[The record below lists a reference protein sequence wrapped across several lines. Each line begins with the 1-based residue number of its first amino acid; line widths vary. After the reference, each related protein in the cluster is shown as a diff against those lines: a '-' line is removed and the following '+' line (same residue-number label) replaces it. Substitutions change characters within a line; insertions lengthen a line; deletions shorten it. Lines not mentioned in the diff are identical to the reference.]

1 MPAAGRGYSEP
12 LMRRPAEYSLEE
24 RILRADSHGGP
35 RWVLRLFQRTQVNAA
50 SPERRHLEPAT
61 SWSSK
66 ELAIIRPRLAGSILL
81 KFIRGSFQVPYPF
94 KPKFKASPCT
104 KETVMPKIVRPVV
117 SALSVACLAISL
129 AALATGNA
137 LAQAKQ
143 GAAKQ
148 SAPAPAVPPPQQ
160 EEAPIKQIAL
170 TDKQVENMLAVTQEM
185 DTLTATAPEDAK
197 PDSTV
202 TGRLERIAR
211 KNGFASFDEYTNV
224 FDNVRLVLAGIDPL
238 TKKYVGPEAA
248 IKSQLARIQADKKM
262 SAKEKQEALAEMDEA
277 LKSPPPPAIEN
288 KGNINVVIKY
298 YDKLAE
304 FGSGKQD

>member
-1 MPAAGRGYSEP
+1 
-12 LMRRPAEYSLEE
+12 
-24 RILRADSHGGP
+24 
-35 RWVLRLFQRTQVNAA
+35 
-50 SPERRHLEPAT
+50 
-61 SWSSK
+61 
-66 ELAIIRPRLAGSILL
+66 
-81 KFIRGSFQVPYPF
+81 
-94 KPKFKASPCT
+94 
-104 KETVMPKIVRPVV
+104 MPKIVRPVV